1 MSAPTGEEQLNLLRA
16 WVQQGMGLLQSTL
29 GAWMEAESS
38 RAVMRSALQLRGN
51 ALSCAIEVIVK
62 LRAGQPC
69 EEEYR
74 RYQDALLALQYESL
88 RTPQAP
94 GTSSNPAPGPG
105 TPEGTGSPPP

>member
-1 MSAPTGEEQLNLLRA
+1 MSAPTGDEQLNLLRV

-38 RAVMRSALQLRGN
+38 RAAMRNALQLRGN
-51 ALSCAIEVIVK
+51 ALSCAIEVIAK

-74 RYQDALLALQYESL
+74 RYQDALLALQHESL

-94 GTSSNPAPGPG
+94 GPSSNPAPGPG